1 MYVHSDMA
9 TIADIDEPA
18 RLYATSKSQQ
28 LSSVQV
34 QLSPVESEQRAVQFG
49 AEIPLHLQSACKAP
63 IYLRACLFGLWLAG
77 CVGKAAVQGKLLCRE
92 SCCSEFN
99 CLAIWLAG

>member
-1 MYVHSDMA
+1 MRDSNGSCQGQISSTDYSPRSSTYMYVHSDMA

-63 IYLRACLFGLWLAG
+63 IYLSHSHQQRIERTL
-77 CVGKAAVQGKLLCRE
+77 
-92 SCCSEFN
+92 S
-99 CLAIWLAG
+99 